1 MPFFQECVVSIVWCR
16 GFSIFAYAKL
26 FSFAQMVGP
35 LDAWAQ
41 RVFADSQIGSKR
53 TRRRGIVLLTPVTG
67 GIATSWAAFSMAL
80 IEWFENKS
88 KKSKPFFSAHT
99 WQPRQNSFTFKSLF
113 SFFQERHWM
122 ARKVP
127 IQSSSGQYSRERE
140 RDSRES
146 GSESAFLESFSWT
159 ENQEKTKRT
168 DAAIFTW
175 PERERE
181 RRVGTNVLHTSFW
194 GNEIPLIWTCT

>member
-41 RVFADSQIGSKR
+41 RVFGDSQIGSKR
-53 TRRRGIVLLTPVTG
+53 TRRRGIVLLMPATG

-113 SFFQERHWM
+113 SFFKSGIEWQEKCLFKVHQDNIQERERETLEKV
-122 ARKVP
+122 AAKVCSLKVFLELKIRRKP
-127 IQSSSGQYSRERE
+127 REQTLQYLPDQRERE
-140 RDSRES
+140 REGLERMCCTR
-146 GSESAFLESFSWT
+146 AFGG
-159 ENQEKTKRT
+159 TK
-168 DAAIFTW
+168 F
-175 PERERE
+175 
-181 RRVGTNVLHTSFW
+181 H
-194 GNEIPLIWTCT
+194 